1 MLTIFR
7 VKYRIFVTILSIFE
21 RLIVLHNF
29 MFSQQKPKRFNYASK
44 NSVENDQRK
53 SDVRQEFQDLKRRPK
68 KNNTKVS
75 TLIVLLGL
83 LIVVF
88 MVMYYLEAKMN

>member
-1 MLTIFR
+1 
-7 VKYRIFVTILSIFE
+7 
-21 RLIVLHNF
+21 

-88 MVMYYLEAKMN
+88 IVMYYLESKMN

>member
-1 MLTIFR
+1 
-7 VKYRIFVTILSIFE
+7 
-21 RLIVLHNF
+21 
-29 MFSQQKPKRFNYASK
+29 MFSQRKPKRFNYASK
-44 NSVENDQRK
+44 HSSENAQK
-53 SDVRQEFQDLKRRPK
+53 KEAIRQEFQDLKRQPK

-83 LIVVF
+83 LFVVF